1 MRADASEQERTSLR
15 LDCAADRPK
24 LCRFYEDYGFR
35 RVGLRMVGWYDA
47 AFYELPLR

>member
-35 RVGLRMVGWYDA
+35 RVGRRMVGWYDA